1 MTVPYDLAP
10 AAVEIGRLADGVT
23 ERQFA
28 DPTPCSDWPVAV
40 LLDHLIGLTDAFT
53 DGARKKPRPD
63 APEPTADLPAGWRD
77 LLQARLD
84 GLVEAWRDPAAW
96 SGEAT
101 VGGVT
106 MPADLTAAVAAD
118 ELVVHGWDLARGT
131 GQPYR
136 PDPVLVQA
144 ALGFAERFA
153 DLDDGPFGPSVA
165 VPADAPPFDRL
176 LGAAGRDQG
185 WTPATA
191 SAR

>member
-1 MTVPYDLAP
+1 MAVPYDLAP
-10 AAVEIGRLADGVT
+10 AAAEIGRLADGVT

-28 DPTPCSDWPVAV
+28 DPTPCPGWSVAV
-40 LLDHLIGLTDAFT
+40 MLNHLTGLSEAFT
-53 DGARKKPRPD
+53 DGAHKKPRHD
-63 APEPTADLPAGWRD
+63 TPEPTADLPGGWRD
-77 LLQARLD
+77 LLRSRLD

-106 MPADLTAAVAAD
+106 LPAELTAAVVAD

-136 PDPVLVQA
+136 PDAVLVRA

-153 DLDDGPFGPSVA
+153 DLDGGPFGPSVA

-176 LGAAGRDQG
+176 LGAAGRDPDWSPG
-185 WTPATA
+185 AA
-191 SAR
+191 